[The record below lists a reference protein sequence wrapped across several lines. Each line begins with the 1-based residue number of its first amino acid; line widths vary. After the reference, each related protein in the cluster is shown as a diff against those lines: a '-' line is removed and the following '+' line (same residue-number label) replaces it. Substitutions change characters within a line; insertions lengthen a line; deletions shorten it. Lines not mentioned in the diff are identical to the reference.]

1 MHGSCLRILPCAAC
15 GTDLPDRSPGRFVKT
30 MSKDARAT
38 YTAKSFD
45 LLRGLEGI
53 SDAQITEH
61 LSLYAGYVKQVNSLV
76 PGARRDARRAHS
88 AARLRVRR
96 NGPPRAL
103 LLQLEAGR
111 RSPALGAPGRGA
123 CARRDLRIS

>member
-15 GTDLPDRSPGRFVKT
+15 GTDLPNRSPGRFVKT

-45 LLRGLEGI
+45 HLRGLEGI

-76 PGARRDARRAHS
+76 QQLAEMRRSRGVREGLQPRRGHP

-96 NGPPRAL
+96 N
-103 LLQLEAGR
+103 
-111 RSPALGAPGRGA
+111 
-123 CARRDLRIS
+123 